1 MLFVSQHDFPGGC
14 FSIQSDLKSE
24 QPSYESIE
32 RSGCGICAMMMA
44 IEQLKSHSMQIQDAV
59 RIAEE
64 CGSTERGFVDMNIY
78 GKACAEKFGLKM
90 DVSIDVEYVEE
101 CLDAGGCVIVNVKG
115 DYEGFRGLFSHHGHY
130 MTIISHD
137 ENEFC
142 LLDPGFDKEWYE
154 SPERKC
160 KVRTVGYFL
169 YVSPEILM
177 NNLQTENSGFFCFR
191 RK

>member
-1 MLFVSQHDFPGGC
+1 
-14 FSIQSDLKSE
+14 
-24 QPSYESIE
+24 
-32 RSGCGICAMMMA
+32 
-44 IEQLKSHSMQIQDAV
+44 
-59 RIAEE
+59 
-64 CGSTERGFVDMNIY
+64 MNIY

-90 DVSIDVEYVEE
+90 DVSIDVECVEE
-101 CLDAGGCVIVNVKG
+101 CLKAGGCVIVNVRG
-115 DYEGFRGLFSHHGHY
+115 DYREVRGIFSHYGHY
-130 MTIISHD
+130 MTIISHE

-177 NNLQTENSGFFCFR
+177 SSLQTENSGFFCFR